1 MSQKIEGAPF
11 ASLLTRRER
20 FYANP
25 GSRMHNDYEIQI
37 DKKGHKTLKKVGEHD
52 IYEEIQSFLE
62 ETKIENILAR
72 AAAGD
77 LNALNQRT
85 GLYIDVTDSPKTLA
99 EAQNAIL
106 KLGNYFDSLPADIRA
121 KFDNSKEKFVQEY
134 GSEEWLNNMGFK
146 VSEAAKTENI
156 DFVPETSEGTEIL
169 TPKGGNE

>member
-1 MSQKIEGAPF
+1 
-11 ASLLTRRER
+11 
-20 FYANP
+20 
-25 GSRMHNDYEIQI
+25 MHNDYEIQI
-37 DKKGHKTLKKVGEHD
+37 DKKGHKTLKQVGEHD

-77 LNALNQRT
+77 LNTLNQRT

-106 KLGNYFDSLPADIRA
+106 KLGNYFDSLPTDVRA

-156 DFVPETSEGTEIL
+156 DFIPGTSEGTEVL
-169 TPKGGNE
+169 TPEGGNK